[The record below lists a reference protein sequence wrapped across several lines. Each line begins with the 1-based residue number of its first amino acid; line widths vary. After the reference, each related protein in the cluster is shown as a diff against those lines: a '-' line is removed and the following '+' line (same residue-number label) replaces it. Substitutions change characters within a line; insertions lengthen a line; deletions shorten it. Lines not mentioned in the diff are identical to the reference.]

1 MKDAAVFDGL
11 LDSGVDHMRMSGTDC
26 IHAAL
31 TGLPVASQHV
41 PQLGTGIVRTK
52 CLSSLWHFG
61 EAFRRTTGKSPP
73 V

>member
-1 MKDAAVFDGL
+1 MKDGTIFEGL
-11 LDSGVDHMRMSGTDC
+11 LDRGVDHPRVSRTDC
-26 IHAAL
+26 VHAAL
-31 TGLPVASQHV
+31 TRLPVASLHV